1 MARMRAIVVGVVW
14 WCMGV
19 PGGFAGLRN
28 GIQLCG
34 ARPWWSG
41 TTRWG
46 CQLPVLG
53 SPGCSGGVMLRL
65 GGWGE
70 VGVGCWVG
78 SVVGLCGGSV
88 VGVLGGWVGSWVGV
102 GEEDG
107 VPVGVAV
114 GLADGVGL
122 VVGVVE
128 LVGAGDGV
136 ITVGFAVGVGVGVGG
151 GPSKTPG
158 WRSVGIPWVSSQA
171 SPMPSPS

>member
-1 MARMRAIVVGVVW
+1 
-14 WCMGV
+14 
-19 PGGFAGLRN
+19 
-28 GIQLCG
+28 
-34 ARPWWSG
+34 
-41 TTRWG
+41 
-46 CQLPVLG
+46 
-53 SPGCSGGVMLRL
+53 
-65 GGWGE
+65 
-70 VGVGCWVG
+70 
-78 SVVGLCGGSV
+78 
-88 VGVLGGWVGSWVGV
+88 VGV

-107 VPVGVAV
+107 IPVGAGV

-122 VVGVVE
+122 VVEVAE

>member
-1 MARMRAIVVGVVW
+1 MVPGVVW
-14 WCMGV
+14 GCGR
-19 PGGFAGLRN
+19 G
-28 GIQLCG
+28 LCG

-53 SPGCSGGVMLRL
+53 SPGRSGGVMLRL

-70 VGVGCWVG
+70 VGVGCWVGSGDIGVVVGAGGGCWVG

-102 GEEDG
+102 GEEGG

-114 GLADGVGL
+114 GLADG
-122 VVGVVE
+122 VGVVE

-136 ITVGFAVGVGVGVGG
+136 ITVGFAVGVGVGG

-158 WRSVGIPWVSSQA
+158 WRSVGIPWVLSQA

>member
-1 MARMRAIVVGVVW
+1 MVVLGNVW
-14 WCMGV
+14 SCGR
-19 PGGFAGLRN
+19 G
-28 GIQLCG
+28 LCG

-78 SVVGLCGGSV
+78 SGDIGAVVGAGGGCCVGCWVGSVVGLCGGSV
-88 VGVLGGWVGSWVGV
+88 VGVLGGWGGSWVGV

-107 VPVGVAV
+107 VPVGVA
-114 GLADGVGL
+114 VGL

-136 ITVGFAVGVGVGVGG
+136 ITVGFAVGGGVGVGG

-158 WRSVGIPWVSSQA
+158 WRSVGMPGVSSQA